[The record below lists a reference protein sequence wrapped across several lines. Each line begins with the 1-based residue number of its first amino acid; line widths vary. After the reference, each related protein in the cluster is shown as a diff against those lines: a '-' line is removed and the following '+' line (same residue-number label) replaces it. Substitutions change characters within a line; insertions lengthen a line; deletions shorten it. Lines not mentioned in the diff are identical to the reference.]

1 VIEVMVVD
9 DDFMVARIHTGFVER
24 TPGFTVTG
32 VAHTGAQALVE
43 AERLQPDLVLLDV
56 YLPDVSGLDLLG
68 ALREAAPEVDVLVIS
83 AAREAETVRRALR
96 GGIVH
101 YLMKPFSYDD
111 LRARLEHYQ
120 QAYAGLASAEA
131 DQADVDR
138 VFGVRG
144 SEKRLPKGF
153 SPETLRLVE
162 DAQYRPH
169 RCILTRLPASGRL
182 VLRFAGVPRAS
193 RLVAY
198 GGFAYFLERDA
209 VTPQVALT
217 VNDERR
223 SLGSRRFAG
232 ADGWARL
239 DAGGT
244 EGGAVEVTVE
254 RVASS
259 QSDFCFSLE
268 AR

>member
-1 VIEVMVVD
+1 MIKVLIVD

-83 AAREAETVRRALR
+83 AAREADTVRRALR

-111 LRARLEHYQ
+111 LRVRLEHYQ
-120 QAYAGLASAEA
+120 QTYAGMAGEQT

-138 VFGVRG
+138 VFGVSG
-144 SEKRLPKGF
+144 TDKRLPKGF
-153 SPETLRLVE
+153 SVETLRLVE
-162 DAQYRPH
+162 DTLRQETADVSAAEA
-169 RCILTRLPASGRL
+169 ASLLGI
-182 VLRFAGVPRAS
+182 S
-193 RLVAY
+193 RVSARRY
-198 GGFAYFLERDA
+198 LEHLA
-209 VTPQVALT
+209 ETGKVEVALRYGE
-217 VNDERR
+217 VGRPERR
-223 SLGSRRFAG
+223 YAWR
-232 ADGWARL
+232 
-239 DAGGT
+239 
-244 EGGAVEVTVE
+244 
-254 RVASS
+254 
-259 QSDFCFSLE
+259 
-268 AR
+268 

>member
-1 VIEVMVVD
+1 VIEVMIVD

-83 AAREAETVRRALR
+83 AAREADTVRRALR

-120 QAYAGLASAEA
+120 QAYAGLSSAEA

-162 DAQYRPH
+162 DALRGLATDPPDLSAAEAASVLGISRVSARRYLEHLAETGKAEVSLRYGEVGRP
-169 RCILTRLPASGRL
+169 
-182 VLRFAGVPRAS
+182 
-193 RLVAY
+193 
-198 GGFAYFLERDA
+198 
-209 VTPQVALT
+209 
-217 VNDERR
+217 ERR
-223 SLGSRRFAG
+223 YAWR
-232 ADGWARL
+232 
-239 DAGGT
+239 
-244 EGGAVEVTVE
+244 
-254 RVASS
+254 
-259 QSDFCFSLE
+259 
-268 AR
+268 

>member
-1 VIEVMVVD
+1 MIEVLVVD
-9 DDFMVARIHTGFVER
+9 DDFMVARIHTGFVAR
-24 TPGFTVTG
+24 TPGFAVTG

-43 AERLQPDLVLLDV
+43 AQRLQPDLVLLDV

-83 AAREAETVRRALR
+83 AAREADTVRRALR

-120 QAYAGLASAEA
+120 QAYAGLSSAEA

-162 DAQYRPH
+162 DSLRSEGGDLSAAEAAGLLGISRVSARRYLEHLTETGKVEVSLRYGEVGRP
-169 RCILTRLPASGRL
+169 
-182 VLRFAGVPRAS
+182 
-193 RLVAY
+193 
-198 GGFAYFLERDA
+198 
-209 VTPQVALT
+209 
-217 VNDERR
+217 ERR
-223 SLGSRRFAG
+223 YAWR
-232 ADGWARL
+232 
-239 DAGGT
+239 
-244 EGGAVEVTVE
+244 
-254 RVASS
+254 
-259 QSDFCFSLE
+259 
-268 AR
+268 